1 MAISGMGS
9 RSEPIKGVEPSV
21 LAWARQSLGLSLDDV
36 ALKLKKPV
44 ATIASWETG
53 DDSPS
58 YAQLEKLAYDVYHR
72 PLATFFLPA
81 PPDEVPPQREFRT
94 LPATD
99 LASLA
104 VDTHLHLRKGHAFQL
119 ALRELYGE
127 LNSNRHPIWRNLKLR
142 LSEPIKTQASAIR
155 SSLGV
160 SLDEQQ
166 GWDSD
171 DTALKKWRTAI
182 EQVGVFVFKS
192 SFKQRDISG
201 FCLTDPEFPIIYLNN
216 SVAATRQT
224 FSLMHELAHLLLN
237 VNGLSKYGES
247 YVDFLPA
254 SEKAIEKFC
263 NAIAAEVL
271 MPSDDF
277 EYAVSRIPFRESV
290 LNDSYFASVARRYGV
305 SREAVARR
313 LLDAGRISQT
323 FYASRS
329 AAWSKQKARSS
340 GGNYYNTQ
348 SQYLSY
354 QFAREVIGRYFNQQ
368 LSTNQAADL
377 LGMKA
382 KNLAGFEQ
390 KILQVTSA

>member
-1 MAISGMGS
+1 M
-9 RSEPIKGVEPSV
+9 
-21 LAWARQSLGLSLDDV
+21 
-36 ALKLKKPV
+36 
-44 ATIASWETG
+44 
-53 DDSPS
+53 
-58 YAQLEKLAYDVYHR
+58 
-72 PLATFFLPA
+72 
-81 PPDEVPPQREFRT
+81 
-94 LPATD
+94 
-99 LASLA
+99 
-104 VDTHLHLRKGHAFQL
+104 
-119 ALRELYGE
+119 
-127 LNSNRHPIWRNLKLR
+127 
-142 LSEPIKTQASAIR
+142 
-155 SSLGV
+155 
-160 SLDEQQ
+160 
-166 GWDSD
+166 
-171 DTALKKWRTAI
+171 
-182 EQVGVFVFKS
+182 
-192 SFKQRDISG
+192 
-201 FCLTDPEFPIIYLNN
+201 TDPEFPIIYLNN

-271 MPSDDF
+271 MPNDDF
-277 EYAVSRIPFRESV
+277 EYAISRIPFRESE
-290 LNDSYFASVARRYGV
+290 LNDSHFASVARRYGV

-313 LLDAGRISQT
+313 FLDSGRISQT
-323 FYASRS
+323 FYASR
-329 AAWSKQKARSS
+329 ATAWSKQQARSS

-354 QFAREVIGRYFNQQ
+354 EFAREVIARYFNQQ